1 MESRHI
7 LQLQA
12 AKGMGVAA
20 QRAAL
25 DFVHSQG
32 LTVRDYL
39 AMSPNDWR
47 RSGLSDQQASALA
60 AQTTISQAERWAELL
75 ARQGIEVIGLHKA
88 EYPERLKRILGKLA
102 PPVLAVWGN
111 QRLLNQPAVG
121 WCGSRH
127 ASEQGIAFTE
137 DTVEQA
143 VARGVTVVSGA
154 AKGIDT
160 AAHRTALAG
169 GGTTIVVAPEG
180 LLNFRLRSE
189 VKELATPSN
198 TLILSEFQPNARW
211 SAANAMTRNHTIIG
225 LSNALIVVESGL
237 QGGTFEAGQ
246 FALKTRVPLFV
257 AEYAQ
262 PSERAAGNAY
272 FIQRGA
278 TPIRRSPE
286 TQRANVQRLFD
297 DILGHFDDLQ
307 QPPAPALVQGA
318 LFADAPAFQQTS
330 IARYG

>member
-12 AKGMGVAA
+12 APGIGSAA
-20 QRAAL
+20 QRAVL
-25 DFVHSQG
+25 DFVQSQG
-32 LTVRDYL
+32 LNLRDYL
-39 AMSPNDWR
+39 TMSPNEWR
-47 RSGLSDQQASALA
+47 SSGLSDQQASALA
-60 AQTTISQAERWAELL
+60 AQTTITQAEHWAGALT
-75 ARQGIEVIGLHKA
+75 RQGIQVIGPHDA
-88 EYPERLKRILGKLA
+88 EYPERLTRILGKLA
-102 PPVLAVWGN
+102 PPVLAIWGN
-111 QRLLNQPAVG
+111 QRLLSQPAVG

-143 VARGVTVVSGA
+143 VARGITVVSGA

-160 AAHRTALAG
+160 AAHRTALAAS
-169 GGTTIVVAPEG
+169 GTTIVVAPEG
-180 LLNFRLRSE
+180 ILNFRLRSE
-189 VKELATPSN
+189 VKELATPAN
-198 TLILSEFQPNARW
+198 TLIISEFQPNARW
-211 SAANAMTRNHTIIG
+211 STANAMTRNHTIIG

-246 FALKTRVPLFV
+246 FALKARVPLFV

-278 TPIRRSPE
+278 TPIRRSPQ
-286 TQRANVQRLFD
+286 TQRASVQRLFD

-307 QPPAPALVQGA
+307 KPPEPVLVQGA
-318 LFADAPAFQQTS
+318 LFADAPALD
-330 IARYG
+330 